1 MSPKK
6 LKCLIRECVEEE
18 LDENLSMESGL
29 NELVKAF
36 VDQLVKT
43 GVFSSYHRKLTSGD
57 MNPNDFQNDLYHK
70 ILSAIQQWITT
81 VDDKSNWKNDEGGM
95 IR

>member
-1 MSPKK
+1 
-6 LKCLIRECVEEE
+6 
-18 LDENLSMESGL
+18 MESGL

-43 GVFSSYHRKLTSGD
+43 GVFSSYHRKLTFGD

-70 ILSAIQQWITT
+70 ILSAIQQWIMT
-81 VDDKSNWKNDEGGM
+81 VNDRGDWENNEGGM
-95 IR
+95 TR